1 MRIPRKHKKR
11 LRLLGVA
18 SLALLLSGC
27 GILSGN
33 ECLFR
38 CGEQRAEST
47 PLVEFLYGNQRVPK
61 RDDVVTLQLPIR
73 VGLAFLPGRGANPDE
88 GPSPTERERI
98 LSSIR
103 SSFSDLPYVSE
114 IVPVPSYY
122 FDVSRG
128 DGMRQLDQ
136 LARLQNL
143 DLVALISYDQRTQVS
158 ENRRSFAY
166 LTIVGTLFV
175 KGNHNETQTI
185 VDLAVVEPTGRSLVL
200 RAGGVS
206 STANTVTAIDQPG
219 KLRKQQ
225 RVGFDQ
231 ATAALIANF
240 RTELT
245 SFESR
250 VRAGTADVKV
260 VRQARAG
267 GSAGGGGALDPV
279 VLTLLFGC
287 LATVVVVR
295 RHSRGRRPGSE
306 KSRVSVRAGP
316 CGPGPSAQGPLSPA
330 RSRAW
335 REK

>member
-1 MRIPRKHKKR
+1 MRIPRNHKKKW
-11 LRLLGVA
+11 RLLGAA

-38 CGEQRAEST
+38 CGEQRAAST
-47 PLVEFLYGNQRVPK
+47 PLVEFLYGSDQRVPS
-61 RDDVVTLQLPIR
+61 RDATVTLQLPIR
-73 VGLAFLPGRGANPDE
+73 VGLAFLPSRAGTDQ

-98 LSSIR
+98 LASIR
-103 SSFSDLPYVSE
+103 ASFSDLPYVSE
-114 IVPVPSYY
+114 IVPVPAYY
-122 FDVSRG
+122 FDVTRT

-143 DLVALISYDQRTQVS
+143 DLMALISYDQRTQVS

-185 VDLAVVEPTGRSLVL
+185 IDLAVVEPTGRSLVL

-206 STANTVTAIDQPG
+206 STANTVAAIDQPG

-231 ATAALIANF
+231 ATDALIANF
-240 RTELT
+240 RTELAD
-245 SFESR
+245 FENR

-260 VRQARAG
+260 VRQAR
-267 GSAGGGGALDPV
+267 SGGGGALDPV
-279 VLTLLFGC
+279 VLTLLFAC
-287 LATVVVVR
+287 LGIVAVAR
-295 RHSRGRRPGSE
+295 RHLHGRRPF
-306 KSRVSVRAGP
+306 RAAISDVGRQP
-316 CGPGPSAQGPLSPA
+316 
-330 RSRAW
+330 
-335 REK
+335 

>member
-1 MRIPRKHKKR
+1 MRRHKKK
-11 LRLLGVA
+11 LRLFAVA
-18 SLALLLSGC
+18 AFTLLLGGC

-38 CGEQRAEST
+38 CGEQRAAST
-47 PLVEFLYGNQRVPK
+47 PLVRFLYGDDRPVPQK
-61 RDDVVTLQLPIR
+61 DATVTLQLPIR
-73 VGLAFLPGRGANPDE
+73 VGLAFLPGRTGNPDE
-88 GPSPTERERI
+88 GPTPIERERI
-98 LSSIR
+98 LGSIR
-103 SSFSDLPYVSE
+103 SSFADLPYVSE

-122 FDVSRG
+122 FDARRD
-128 DGMRQLDQ
+128 DGMQQLEQ

-166 LTIVGTLFV
+166 LTIVGALV
-175 KGNHNETQTI
+175 VRGNHNETQTI
-185 VDLAVVEPTGRSLVL
+185 VDLAVVEPTRGSLVL

-231 ATAALIANF
+231 ATDALIANF

-245 SFESR
+245 DFEAR

-260 VRQARAG
+260 VKQAR
-267 GSAGGGGALDPV
+267 GGGGAGALDPLWL
-279 VLTLLFGC
+279 VLLLAC
-287 LATVVVVR
+287 LAVAT
-295 RHSRGRRPGSE
+295 
-306 KSRVSVRAGP
+306 RARLA
-316 CGPGPSAQGPLSPA
+316 ST
-330 RSRAW
+330 RA
-335 REK
+335 

>member
-1 MRIPRKHKKR
+1 MRIARKHKKKW
-11 LRLLGVA
+11 RLLGAA

-38 CGEQRAEST
+38 CGEERAAST
-47 PLVEFLYGNQRVPK
+47 PLVEFLYGSHQRIPK
-61 RDDVVTLQLPIR
+61 RDAAVTLQLPIR
-73 VGLAFLPGRGANPDE
+73 VGLAFLPSRGGTEE
-88 GPSPTERERI
+88 GPSPKERERI

-103 SSFSDLPYVSE
+103 ASFSDLPYVSQ
-114 IVPVPSYY
+114 IVPVPDYY
-122 FDVSRG
+122 FDMSRG

-143 DLVALISYDQRTQVS
+143 DLMALISYDQRTQVS

-185 VDLAVVEPTGRSLVL
+185 IDLAVVEPTGRSLVL

-206 STANTVTAIDQPG
+206 SAANTVAAIDQPG

-231 ATAALIANF
+231 ATDALIANF
-240 RTELT
+240 RTELVD
-245 SFESR
+245 FENR

-260 VRQARAG
+260 VRQARP
-267 GSAGGGGALDPV
+267 GGGGALDPV
-279 VLTLLFGC
+279 MLVLLLGL
-287 LATVVVVR
+287 LATVVVAR
-295 RHSRGRRPGSE
+295 KCFHGRRPFRAAISDVGVSPE
-306 KSRVSVRAGP
+306 NFRVWRETRS
-316 CGPGPSAQGPLSPA
+316 SASA
-330 RSRAW
+330 RS
-335 REK
+335 